1 MRRVKTHTAN
11 GDEEYSYMLY
21 IIDENYNLK
30 QEYKFNQ
37 FLEETNILGDVKIAI
52 KNNNDIVVSNQ
63 DDSEVFAC
71 DDRGSL
77 KYKFKR
83 ELGHYLQRLNISNKN
98 ELLLPS
104 RNSWEVPVHWAV
116 HIYSKDGNLK
126 STIELPKG
134 HRIERAA
141 FHFVLGKI
149 IVMSYVWKHDF
160 FFLLCDTEEG
170 ELETRGKTRALIG
183 GGGVNIHIFLFCPTN
198 FFWNQLP
205 LRLISKEI
213 RRAEHEYMNIHP
225 PQLTL

>member
-21 IIDENYNLK
+21 ILDENYNLK

-52 KNNNDIVVSNQ
+52 KNNNIVVSNQ

-170 ELETRGKTRALIG
+170 ELETRGETRALIG
-183 GGGVNIHIFLFCPTN
+183 GGGEYSYLLVLPDEFLLKSAAIKVNFKRNSSGRTRIFTP
-198 FFWNQLP
+198 
-205 LRLISKEI
+205 
-213 RRAEHEYMNIHP
+213 P